1 MGKKKPEPW
10 TADVL
15 SEQLAKIQQSPAPAE
30 LVGLLEATY
39 SAPAMADLLARLL
52 GAVVLLER
60 YAGIPVDSDANTV
73 QARMEAG
80 AAIAEVMRAIT
91 RREMNRSQ
99 PEPSD
104 EPSIKSFKQPQTAL
118 ITAMANEWLE
128 QGKAPD
134 TLAQR
139 VIGISAERVR
149 NKTREH
155 LEAVRKATSTT
166 GKTANEVAFNARL
179 DAMAEHCRKHPKLLQ
194 KENGAA
200 AADLAAHGFGVASTT
215 IEARYMPKLRKRLN
229 ATGKK
234 GRPKK

>member
-10 TADVL
+10 TPDVL

-104 EPSIKSFKQPQTAL
+104 EPGIKSFKQPQTAL

-149 NKTREH
+149 SKTREH
-155 LEAVRKATSTT
+155 LEAVRKS
-166 GKTANEVAFNARL
+166 TANAGGNKGAVEAEKKLEELKELCRADPSILALTNEKAAEELAKQARK
-179 DAMAEHCRKHPKLLQ
+179 AGIKRM
-194 KENGAA
+194 GAA
-200 AADLAAHGFGVASTT
+200 HLERNIIS
-215 IEARYMPKLRKRLN
+215 ILRESLK
-229 ATGKK
+229 T
-234 GRPKK
+234 